1 MKTALTASS
10 LITPLETIERP
21 VLIMDDGVITALGP
35 REAVLTPADARQVD
49 LGDAVLAPGL
59 VDVHIH
65 GAAGHDVMEG
75 SDSALQA
82 VERLLAKHGVT
93 TYCPT
98 TVTAPVDKTLA
109 ALDKLGT
116 AVRKAN
122 GAAEMRAR
130 PAGIHLEGPF
140 ISKAKCGVHPLADI
154 AEPSVKLFQRYWQ
167 ASQGTINVMTIAPEL
182 PGAMEV
188 IELATR
194 QGVRVSVGHSNA
206 DAAQVYHARDA
217 GARHATHM
225 FNAMRRMDHRDPGI
239 VTAVLTDTGF
249 TADIIA
255 DGVHVAQEFLKLFLA
270 AKGDERAILISDAIS
285 ATGMPD
291 GKYKLGNFDV
301 DVKGLECRSNG
312 RLAGSVLTLDLA
324 VRNIMHTSNWEL
336 RRCVRLASLNPA
348 RLLGIDENKGSLAVG
363 KDADIVVLTAKGE
376 VIKTFVGGVEAGGV
390 GA

>member
-10 LITPLETIERP
+10 LFTPLETIERP
-21 VLIMDDGVITALGP
+21 VLVMEDGVITAVGP
-35 REAVLTPADARQVD
+35 RESVPVPADAKHVD
-49 LGDAVLAPGL
+49 LGDAILAPGFI
-59 VDVHIH
+59 DVHVH

-75 SDSALQA
+75 SDDALRA
-82 VERLLAKHGVT
+82 VETLLAKHGVT
-93 TYCPT
+93 SYCPT

-109 ALDKLGT
+109 ALEKLGA
-116 AVRKAN
+116 AVRKTN
-122 GAAEMRAR
+122 GVGEMRAR

-154 AEPSVKLFQRYWQ
+154 VDPTVKLFQSFWQ
-167 ASQGTINVMTIAPEL
+167 ASQGSVSVMTIAPEL
-182 PGAMEV
+182 HGAEEV

-194 QGVRVSVGHSNA
+194 NGVRVSLGHSNA
-206 DAAQVYHARDA
+206 GAAEVYRARAA

-239 VTAVLTDTGF
+239 VAAVLTDPGF

-255 DGVHVAQEFLKLFLA
+255 DGVHVSPEFIKLFLA

-291 GKYKLGNFDV
+291 GKYKLGDFEV

-312 RLAGSVLTLDLA
+312 RLAGSVLTMDAA
-324 VRNIMHTSNWEL
+324 VRNIMQTATWEL
-336 RRCVRLASLNPA
+336 RRCVRMASLNPA
-348 RLLGIDENKGSLAVG
+348 RLLGIDESKGALEVG
-363 KDADIVVLTAKGE
+363 KDADIVVLTPAGE
-376 VIKTFVGGVEAGGV
+376 VVKTIVGGIGAGGG